1 MKNLK
6 ARRLIL
12 TTYAHFKCCCELC
25 EEEDLRSDDEIYEKF
40 RKLQEEAE
48 RFKRKLREPGS
59 QMSNPEKC
67 EKIISV
73 CKQMYQLAKN
83 KKAPRIFILDNLKIG
98 FDAGLQG
105 YQLAKYKR
113 DSVKTQYFKEE
124 SQKITKV
131 GEQIAK
137 ILYGKDHPHPQ
148 EWKKMQLLFEQ
159 I

>member
-6 ARRLIL
+6 ARRQFL
-12 TTYAHFKCCCELC
+12 TTFAHFKCCCELC
-25 EEEDLRSDDEIYEKF
+25 DEEEVLFTFHGPKIYEEF

-59 QMSNPEKC
+59 QMSDPEMC

-105 YQLAKYKR
+105 
-113 DSVKTQYFKEE
+113 E
-124 SQKITKV
+124 
-131 GEQIAK
+131 
-137 ILYGKDHPHPQ
+137 
-148 EWKKMQLLFEQ
+148 
-159 I
+159 